1 MNKIGVRKEREKK
14 GKEGAEREGKER
26 KYKVKSAERCFI
38 LRDKKTRR
46 ENSKKEENK
55 GNKRIKL

>member
-26 KYKVKSAERCFI
+26 KYKVKRVLKDVLSWETRK
-38 LRDKKTRR
+38 REEKTVKK
-46 ENSKKEENK
+46 KK
-55 GNKRIKL
+55 IKETKE